1 MPPMKNQSLADR
13 LATSN
18 AAKQELLAKFKARPA
33 ADSPEVLARQ
43 SERARIARERAE
55 RAAEREQ
62 ERREEAERL
71 ERLQLEERAEA
82 EAASKAAALAKEESD
97 RAMVKQLLDY
107 EADLK
112 SKRDARYAARKQR
125 QR

>member
-1 MPPMKNQSLADR
+1 MKNQTLAER

-18 AAKQELLAKFKARPA
+18 AAKKDLLAKFKARPA
-33 ADSPEVLARQ
+33 IDSPEVLARQ
-43 SERARIARERAE
+43 SERARISRERAE

-62 ERREEAERL
+62 EKREEAERL
-71 ERLQLEERAEA
+71 ERIKLEERAEA
-82 EAASKAAALAKEESD
+82 EAASKAAMVAKEESD

-107 EADLK
+107 EAELK